1 MNNLIPAPQT
11 GLVELQ
17 PAQVGR
23 VLPRSTPM
31 HQISATVYRQRFV
44 LVMIFLAALA
54 IGALISW
61 RAPRLYTASAAV
73 QLEQQTPQVIVDQGL
88 DPEPNVHDSDR
99 FLQTQVDRVMSRS
112 LAQAVAAKHDIGANP
127 AHLAALGISDSTPA
141 QRSENV
147 IHALQENVLT
157 ELGLNTRLAHISF
170 TSRDPQF
177 SADMANAYANALIDS
192 NLQTKADTSTRAK
205 QYLLSE
211 LGEAKKRLEGSERRM
226 LAYARQADLTTTVV
240 QASGPDGQGNS
251 LRAQQLGS
259 LSNSLA
265 QATARRIDAEQRW
278 SQVQGTSAMSL
289 PEVQENRAI
298 QDLVAQ
304 RAQAQAALQEERQR
318 HTDNYPTVQEAAAKI
333 SELNG
338 QIAGVA
344 NNIKSSFRGQYIA
357 ASQQERQLSGK
368 VSQVQGSAMA
378 ERERSVG
385 YNSLKREVETNNA
398 FYDGLLQRYKQ
409 VATAAGAPAAN
420 VSLVDRAAPPLEPS
434 SPDVT
439 RNMALAGMSGL
450 IIALL
455 FGSVRER
462 MHNVVRSAEDV
473 EDNVNLP
480 TVGVVPWIASGR
492 GAKNALVSSRAVQAE
507 AYHSI
512 AVGLRQMGTG
522 VLPRTLLITSSMAAE
537 GKTTSALGIARSLAQ
552 MGQRVLL
559 IDGDLRHPSL
569 ASMLGQ
575 EEGPGFSDALSGA
588 ARPDTVVRDVG
599 GQGFSVITAGQS
611 RDSSVAL
618 LSTGNLKALLDDFS
632 ADFDIVLID
641 GPPIMGLADAVLLA
655 GSVDAVLVVV
665 EANRVHYGQLELAV
679 SRLPPTTVVGVVVS
693 KFDAKRAGVDYGNTA
708 YYNY

>member
-17 PAQVGR
+17 PNQVGR
-23 VLPRSTPM
+23 ALPRSTPM
-31 HQISATVYRQRFV
+31 HQITATVYRQRFV

-54 IGALISW
+54 IGALITW

-73 QLEQQTPQVIVDQGL
+73 QLEQQTPQIIANEGL

-99 FLQTQVDRVMSRS
+99 FLQTQVDRVGSRS
-112 LAQAVAAKHDIGANP
+112 LAQAVAAKQNIGTSA
-127 AHLAALGISDSTPA
+127 AHLAALGITETSPA
-141 QRSENV
+141 QRGENV

-177 SADMANAYANALIDS
+177 SADMANAYANALIES
-192 NLQTKADTSTRAK
+192 NLQTKADTSTKAK

-211 LGEAKKRLEGSERRM
+211 LGEAKQRLEGSERRM

-240 QASGPDGQGNS
+240 QASGPDQEGTS

-289 PEVQENRAI
+289 PEVQDNRAI

-318 HTDNYPTVQEAAAKI
+318 HTENYPTVQEAAAKI

-344 NNIKSSFRGQYIA
+344 ANIKSSFRGQYIA

-420 VSLVDRAAPPLEPS
+420 VRLVDQAAPPLEPS

-450 IIALL
+450 IVALL

-473 EDNVNLP
+473 EDHVNLP
-480 TVGVVPWIASGR
+480 AVGVVPWISSGR
-492 GAKNALVSSRAVQAE
+492 GSKNALVDTRSIQAE

-512 AVGLRQMGTG
+512 AVGLRQMGAG
-522 VLPRTLLITSSMAAE
+522 ALPRTMLITSSIAAE

-552 MGQRVLL
+552 MGQKVLL

-569 ASMLGQ
+569 ANMLGQ
-575 EEGPGFSDALSGA
+575 EDGPGFSDALSGA
-588 ARPDTVVRDVG
+588 ARPDTVIRPVA
-599 GQGFSVITAGQS
+599 GQGFNVIAAGQS
-611 RDSSVAL
+611 RESSVSL
-618 LSTGNLKALLDDFS
+618 LSTGNLQALLDDFS
-632 ADFDIVLID
+632 ADHDIVIID

>member
-1 MNNLIPAPQT
+1 MNNLILAPQT
-11 GLVELQ
+11 GLVEAQ
-17 PAQVGR
+17 PAHVGR
-23 VLPRSTPM
+23 VLPRVTPTQ
-31 HQISATVYRQRFV
+31 QIAATVYRQRFLLAAIV
-44 LVMIFLAALA
+44 LAALL
-54 IGALISW
+54 IGALITW
-61 RAPRLYTASAAV
+61 KAPRLYTASAAV
-73 QLEQQTPQVIVDQGL
+73 QLDQQIPQIIADEGL

-99 FLQTQVDRVMSRS
+99 FLQTQIDRVSSRS
-112 LAQAVAAKHDIGANP
+112 LAEAVAKNENIGSNA
-127 AHLAALGISDSTPA
+127 AHLAALGITQTAPA
-141 QRSENV
+141 QRREEV
-147 IHALQENVLT
+147 IQALQGNVLT

-177 SADMANAYANALIDS
+177 SADVANAYAAALIQS
-192 NLQTKADTSTRAK
+192 NLQTKEDTSTKAK
-205 QYLLSE
+205 EYLLGE
-211 LGEAKKRLEGSERRM
+211 LGDAKRRLEGSERRM

-240 QASGPDGQGNS
+240 RTSGPDDQGGS

-259 LSNSLA
+259 LSDSLA

-278 SQVQGTSAMSL
+278 SQVQSSSAMTL

-333 SELNG
+333 GELDG

-344 NNIKSSFRGQYIA
+344 GNIKSSFRGRYIA
-357 ASQQERQLSGK
+357 AAQQERQLSGK

-420 VSLVDRAAPPLEPS
+420 VRLVDHAAPPLDPS
-434 SPDVT
+434 SPDVA

-450 IIALL
+450 ILALL
-455 FGSVRER
+455 VGSVRER
-462 MHNVVRSAEDV
+462 THNVIRSAEDV
-473 EDNVNLP
+473 EQNVNLP
-480 TVGVVPWIASGR
+480 TLGVVPRIASGR
-492 GAKNALVSSRAVQAE
+492 GSGTALVDPRSIQSE

-512 AVGLRQMGTG
+512 AVGLQQMGPAA
-522 VLPRTLLITSSMAAE
+522 LPRTLLITSSMAAE
-537 GKTTSALGIARSLAQ
+537 GKSTSALGLARSLAQ
-552 MGQRVLL
+552 MGKKVLL

-569 ASMLGQ
+569 AGTLG
-575 EEGPGFSDALSGA
+575 EDDGPGLSDALSGSVK
-588 ARPDTVVRDVG
+588 PDMVVRHLAAH
-599 GQGFSVITAGQS
+599 GFNVVLAGENNE
-611 RDSSVAL
+611 SSVSL
-618 LSTGNLKALLDDFS
+618 LSGGNLEALLDEYS
-632 ADFDIVLID
+632 ADHDIVIID
-641 GPPIMGLADAVLLA
+641 GPPIMGLADAILLA

-665 EANRVHYGQLELAV
+665 EANRVHFAQLDLAV
-679 SRLPPTTVVGVVVS
+679 SRLPPTTVVGGVVT
-693 KFDAKRAGVDYGNTA
+693 KFDAKRAGVHYGNTE